1 MAAEKP
7 NIRKTVSTQGNV
19 KSIAA
24 PNARQTFVPQN
35 VPQQANGVAA
45 QIAGSVPAVLAKNA
59 RSTHIQS
66 AN

>member
-7 NIRKTVSTQGNV
+7 LIRKTATGSGNV
-19 KSIAA
+19 KSVVA
-24 PNARQTFVPQN
+24 PLARQTYVPQN

-45 QIAGSVPAVLAKNA
+45 QIAGSVPAVLAKNS
-59 RSTHIQS
+59 RQTHVQS